1 MNVPALNLPEGRQG
15 QVLAIGGAL
24 LLVAL
29 VWFGLVMPCAGW
41 YESRQDALEAMRLKA
56 AHMQALKAGL
66 PSLRAAIQAR
76 AADESGRVLLAGD
89 SDAIAGAN
97 LQAALNG
104 LAGDAGTSLDS
115 AETVAT
121 QQVGGLRRVGVAV
134 TVSATWPT
142 IVALLTAIE
151 SAQPRMVVDD
161 LSVTADSQ
169 PDTRQDVTLQASFTV
184 AAFRS
189 GTTP

>member
-1 MNVPALNLPEGRQG
+1 MNALARNLPEGRQG
-15 QVLAIGGAL
+15 QVLAVGGVL
-24 LLVAL
+24 LLAAL
-29 VWFGLVMPCAGW
+29 VWFGLMAPCAGW
-41 YESRQDALEAMRLKA
+41 YQSRQDALAAMRGEA
-56 AHMQALKAGL
+56 AHMQALKAAL
-66 PSLRAAIQAR
+66 PALRAAIQAGD
-76 AADESGRVLLAGD
+76 ADAGGRVLLAGD

-121 QQVGGLRRVGVAV
+121 QTMGGLRRVGVAV

-142 IVALLTAIE
+142 LVALLTAIE

-169 PDTRQDVTLQASFTV
+169 PDTRQDVTLQANFTV

-189 GTTP
+189 GGTP

>member
-1 MNVPALNLPEGRQG
+1 MNALARNLPEGRQG
-15 QVLAIGGAL
+15 QVLAVGGVL
-24 LLVAL
+24 LLAAL
-29 VWFGLVMPCAGW
+29 VWFELMAPCAGW
-41 YESRQDALEAMRLKA
+41 YQSRQDALAAMRGEA
-56 AHMQALKAGL
+56 AHMQALKAAL
-66 PSLRAAIQAR
+66 PALRAAIQAGD
-76 AADESGRVLLAGD
+76 ADAGGRVLLAGD

-121 QQVGGLRRVGVAV
+121 QTMGGLRRVGVAV